1 MYTLFYYPRNA
12 SWAPHLI
19 LEELGVEF
27 KLERVDRTQ
36 NAHKSKE
43 YIRLN
48 PTGRI
53 PTLIAGEQAIF
64 ESAAIGLFLCEQHPD
79 AELIPQE
86 PIARARCYQWL
97 LYLCSSVQ
105 SELMVYFYPQRHV
118 PEGEASINLKS
129 VQQAR
134 ITEMYALLD
143 QEIGDSEFLLGDR
156 ISICD
161 YFLFML
167 CHWASGFNKRPVDFP
182 NLGRVLRSL
191 ARRPAFIKVAEIEGT
206 PLDMYKGDKH
216 EPAN

>member
-19 LEELGVEF
+19 LEELGVDF
-27 KLERVDRTQ
+27 KLELIDRTQ
-36 NAHKSKE
+36 NAHKSE
-43 YIRLN
+43 DYMRLN

-53 PTLIAGEQAIF
+53 PTLIVGDQAIF
-64 ESAAIGLFLCEQHPD
+64 ESAAIALYLCEQHPSGD
-79 AELIPQE
+79 LIPQD
-86 PIARARCYQWL
+86 PIDRARCYQWL

-118 PEGEASINLKS
+118 AEGEQAAQLKA
-129 VQQAR
+129 VQETR

-143 QEIGDSEFLLGDR
+143 KEIANSEFLLGDK
-156 ISICD
+156 ISVCD

-167 CHWASGFNKRPVDFP
+167 CHWASGFTKRPVDFP

-191 ARRPAFIKVAEIEGT
+191 ARRPAFVKVAKLEGT
-206 PLDMYKGDKH
+206 PLEMYKDAH
-216 EPAN
+216 ESHD